1 MQQEHSTIIQLHE
14 LLMYLNQSGVL
25 SIMILAQYG
34 VMGSNM
40 QTPVDV
46 SYLADNVLLFRY
58 FEARGSI
65 RQAISVVKRRS
76 GPHERTIRELVI
88 AENRIS
94 VGGPLADFEGV
105 LSGTPRFVGGA
116 KDLVQEE

>member
-1 MQQEHSTIIQLHE
+1 
-14 LLMYLNQSGVL
+14 
-25 SIMILAQYG
+25 MILAQYG

-40 QTPVDV
+40 HTPVDV

-58 FEARGSI
+58 FEARGAI

-94 VGGPLADFEGV
+94 VGGPLSEFEGV
-105 LSGTPRFVGGA
+105 LSGTPRYVGGT
-116 KDLVQEE
+116 KDLLQDE